1 MKKTLHSLVVLYEST
16 QELDEEALSA
26 INAVL
31 SSYANA
37 ERVVCVQMDTTDIA
51 RSICRNVTDLNS
63 YSTQLNDAIRIVK
76 EAFPNRKNLERRPLL
91 LATAFLQEESGVSDA
106 FKTISNYCIEDVK
119 KCPNYKNSG
128 FSKELVDIIKKIV
141 IQFS

>member
-1 MKKTLHSLVVLYEST
+1 MNKTMHSLVVFYDST
-16 QELDEEALSA
+16 KELDEEALSA
-26 INAVL
+26 INAIL

-37 ERVVCVQMDTTDIA
+37 EHVVCVQMDTTDIA

-63 YSTQLNDAIRIVK
+63 YSTQLNDAILIVK
-76 EAFPNRKNLERRPLL
+76 EAFPNRKNLEKRPLL
-91 LATAFLQEESGVSDA
+91 LATAFLQEKPRVSDA

-128 FSKELVDIIKKIV
+128 FSKELVDIIKEIV
-141 IQFS
+141 TQLS

>member
-1 MKKTLHSLVVLYEST
+1 MEKTLRSLIVFYDST
-16 QELDEEALSA
+16 KELDEKALET

-31 SSYANA
+31 SSYVNA

-51 RSICRNVTDLNS
+51 RSVCKNVTDLNS
-63 YSTQLNDAIRIVK
+63 YSTQLNEAIRIVK

-91 LATAFLQEESGVSDA
+91 LATAFLQEESGISDA
-106 FKTISNYCIEDVK
+106 FKTISNYCIEDVR

-141 IQFS
+141 VQFS